1 MSNYYNKLDVN
12 EDMDIS
18 RKKEV
23 RKAKKILNSINE
35 LKTNKNLNDDQKAK
49 INTEHMW
56 HKVLDPSYKS
66 AEEKQ
71 ELEKENQREAA
82 IKNKKRE
89 KKLTDAAIKNEI
101 QKKEQ
106 IAKNVKLQKKLDETK
121 VHRAQLEKELDEIKA
136 RDKEKEEVRRK
147 KKEVRR
153 KKEEEEERKK
163 TEEEEEKERKK
174 EEKERKKEEKEERK
188 KKREEPQRKK
198 KKGVKLTDEES
209 MIYTL
214 AIEFE
219 LLTDEKGLTENRAKK
234 KLLLKYHPD
243 KNRQMSEERATIMT
257 QLINELF

>member
-23 RKAKKILNSINE
+23 RTAKKILKYINE
-35 LKTNKNLNDDQKAK
+35 LKTNRNLNDDQKAK

-89 KKLTDAAIKNEI
+89 KKRTEAAIKNKI
-101 QKKEQ
+101 HKQEQ
-106 IAKNVKLQKKLDETK
+106 IAKKVKLQQKMDETK
-121 VHRAQLEKELDEIKA
+121 AHRAQLEKELDEIKA
-136 RDKEKEEVRRK
+136 RRK
-147 KKEVRR
+147 KKEEAQRKKKEEEER
-153 KKEEEEERKK
+153 KKKEEEEEEEECADTSQLK
-163 TEEEEEKERKK
+163 TEFNLLT
-174 EEKERKKEEKEERK
+174 
-188 KKREEPQRKK
+188 REE
-198 KKGVKLTDEES
+198 
-209 MIYTL
+209 
-214 AIEFE
+214 
-219 LLTDEKGLTENRAKK
+219 GLTKRRAKH

-243 KNRQMSEERATIMT
+243 KNRQMSEKRSTIMT
-257 QLINELF
+257 QLINKEYHYL

>member
-1 MSNYYNKLDVN
+1 MSNYYNNLDVN

-49 INTEHMW
+49 INTEHVW
-56 HKVLDPSYKS
+56 RKVLDPSYKS
-66 AEEKQ
+66 AEEKR
-71 ELEKENQREAA
+71 ELEKEKQREAVIKNKKKEKKRTEAA
-82 IKNKKRE
+82 IKNKIHK
-89 KKLTDAAIKNEI
+89 
-101 QKKEQ
+101 QEQ
-106 IAKNVKLQKKLDETK
+106 IAKKVKLQQKMDETK
-121 VHRAQLEKELDEIKA
+121 AHRAQLEKELDEIKA
-136 RDKEKEEVRRK
+136 RRKKKEEAQRK

-163 TEEEEEKERKK
+163 
-174 EEKERKKEEKEERK
+174 
-188 KKREEPQRKK
+188 KREEPRRKK

-214 AIEFE
+214 VIEFE